1 MWSALPCQEEMHT
14 ISMLV
19 QVMKEELGDKGCL
32 EEYGYEVG
40 EVSTR
45 HSRAFSYTATT
56 NGGI

>member
-32 EEYGYEVG
+32 
-40 EVSTR
+40 
-45 HSRAFSYTATT
+45 
-56 NGGI
+56 